1 MGRIIAR
8 RRLCSTAIPC
18 PVAGGWL
25 YGIMEGKF
33 PSSGF
38 IFIPWSFCAFQI
50 GVGITWATDWWSPAK
65 TPPRWP
71 AADQVDN
78 AWCSGRAPRLV
89 GESVKLEI
97 RRGHLLAKP
106 PWARCLQAIGCT
118 RVIDFVAG
126 ASSPP
131 RGTTVRHRGSAT
143 GAGRCGCGRGIPSRR
158 LGLDLGKDGLV
169 AVDLMMGG
177 QD

>member
-65 TPPRWP
+65 T
-71 AADQVDN
+71 AAV
-78 AWCSGRAPRLV
+78 V
-89 GESVKLEI
+89 GG
-97 RRGHLLAKP
+97 RRGCG
-106 PWARCLQAIGCT
+106 W
-118 RVIDFVAG
+118 
-126 ASSPP
+126 
-131 RGTTVRHRGSAT
+131 
-143 GAGRCGCGRGIPSRR
+143 GREMSNAP
-158 LGLDLGKDGLV
+158 
-169 AVDLMMGG
+169 
-177 QD
+177 

>member
-1 MGRIIAR
+1 
-8 RRLCSTAIPC
+8 
-18 PVAGGWL
+18 
-25 YGIMEGKF
+25 MEGKF

-131 RGTTVRHRGSAT
+131 VEPPCAIE
-143 GAGRCGCGRGIPSRR
+143 ARR
-158 LGLDLGKDGLV
+158 RELGGVDV
-169 AVDLMMGG
+169 AVGSPADGWDWIWEKMAWLPLI
-177 QD
+177 